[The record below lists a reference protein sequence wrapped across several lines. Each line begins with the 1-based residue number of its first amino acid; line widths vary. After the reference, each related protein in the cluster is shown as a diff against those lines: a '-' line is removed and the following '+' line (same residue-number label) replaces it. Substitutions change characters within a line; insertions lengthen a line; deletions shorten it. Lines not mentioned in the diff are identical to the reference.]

1 MQYVIMNRN
10 SLEGYQKGYFE
21 QVPPCFY
28 QEAVLDSGPHMG
40 DSVRYIWTPVLGEAF
55 QFDSEQ
61 QAWDF
66 VRAIWGMKFAY
77 TNYLIISVHKDALDR
92 SSAHS
97 ALITERYSN
106 G

>member
-10 SLEGYQKGYFE
+10 ALEGYQKGYFE

-28 QEAVLDSGPHMG
+28 EGATLD
-40 DSVRYIWTPVLGEAF
+40 DNDNVRYSWTPVLGEANLF
-55 QFDSEQ
+55 NTEA
-61 QAWDF
+61 QAWHF
-66 VRAIWGMKFAY
+66 VRTVWGMKFAH